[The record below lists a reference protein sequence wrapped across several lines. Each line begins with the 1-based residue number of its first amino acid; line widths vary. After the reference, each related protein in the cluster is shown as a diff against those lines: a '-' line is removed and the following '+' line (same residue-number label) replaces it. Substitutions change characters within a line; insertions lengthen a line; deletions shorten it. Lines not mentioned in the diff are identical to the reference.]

1 MPVAQ
6 RAPNSLLTVTFRN
19 SPEAVGYRVS
29 AIAFKNGQPVDA
41 PDSTTALKD
50 IFSNKDLS
58 KCPRG
63 CFRPAGLY
71 MDHEK
76 QRLWVTSDSTNE
88 IWALSRTNETA
99 DTTAAPT
106 AESTAEPTSDS
117 GASSLRAALLG
128 VAAGVSA
135 IIFAMAS

>member
-1 MPVAQ
+1 M
-6 RAPNSLLTVTFRN
+6 
-19 SPEAVGYRVS
+19 S
-29 AIAFKNGQPVDA
+29 AIAFKDGQPVDA

-50 IFSNKDLS
+50 IFSSKDLS

-63 CFRPAGLY
+63 CFRPAGLH

-106 AESTAEPTSDS
+106 AESIAEPTADA
-117 GASSLRAALLG
+117 GASGLRAGMVG
-128 VAAGVSA
+128 VAVVVFA
-135 IIFAMAS
+135 IVFAIAL